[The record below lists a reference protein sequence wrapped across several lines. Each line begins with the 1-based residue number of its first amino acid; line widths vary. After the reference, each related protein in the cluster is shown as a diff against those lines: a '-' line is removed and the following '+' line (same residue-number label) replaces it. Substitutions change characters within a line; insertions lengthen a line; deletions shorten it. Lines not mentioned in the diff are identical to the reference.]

1 MSNIGLPSTAEYIEI
16 DGVSG
21 WLYDIRTEQG
31 MLFTFFM
38 FQKSDGWHVMLGSPD
53 LSDLPSQHRQHILPS
68 GEIPFAI
75 TPTGQDDAFALSAAW
90 ATDPNVALAAT
101 QSQHSSKVSPELVD
115 AQPSGSP
122 LAIIPDADL
131 LTKKVKQEI
140 LGQDEA
146 VRLLCQ
152 TVCEHIAKVAPQH
165 PLVLVAVGPT
175 GTGKSESIQVLVNAL
190 NALYPNIDY
199 GMVRINLSQYKEEYR
214 ISELFGSPPGY
225 VGYDT
230 KTNLV
235 AALSKSPRQIILWDE
250 LEKAHPRVITALLS
264 LLDNGSL
271 ILPAPLEDGTYEI
284 DCRQSIH
291 VFSTNLQWQAIYKI
305 LLPKNEFGNADRV
318 NAVCARAFVEAGE
331 VSELVGRFRQFLFYK
346 PLDEMTL
353 RAIAEQSVRKL
364 AREYG
369 LELYS
374 CDPAI
379 ISLILRQE
387 REESLGAR
395 PIQALVNRLIAP
407 LLVAA
412 IKQGVRGSVRI
423 RQRVDKI
430 TIEQSVTSS

>member
-1 MSNIGLPSTAEYIEI
+1 MSNINSPPDAEYVEV
-16 DGVSG
+16 DGVGG
-21 WLYDIRTEQG
+21 WLYDVRNEQG
-31 MLFTFFM
+31 TSFTFFV
-38 FQKSDGWHVMLGSPD
+38 FQKSDGRHVMLGSPA
-53 LSDLPSQHRQHILPS
+53 LSDLPSQHYQHILPS
-68 GEIPFAI
+68 GEIQFPQ
-75 TPTGQDDAFALSAAW
+75 TPATQGDAFVLSAAW
-90 ATDPNVALAAT
+90 ATDPSIAQSAALAQPNAEPASSARPQST
-101 QSQHSSKVSPELVD
+101 QSSPAV
-115 AQPSGSP
+115 
-122 LAIIPDADL
+122 AIIPDANL
-131 LTKKVKQEI
+131 LTKRVVQEI

-146 VRLLCQ
+146 VGLLCQ
-152 TVCEHIAKVAPQH
+152 TVCEHIAKVAPAH

-175 GTGKSESIQVLVNAL
+175 GVGKSESVQVLVNAL
-190 NALYPNIDY
+190 GELYPDVGY

-235 AALSKSPRQIILWDE
+235 TALSKSPRQIILWDE

-271 ILPAPLEDGTYEI
+271 TLPAPLEDGTYEI
-284 DCRQSIH
+284 DCRKSIH
-291 VFSTNLQWQAIYKI
+291 VFSTNLQWQAIYKT
-305 LLPKNEFGNADRV
+305 LLPGNEFSNADKV

-346 PLDEMTL
+346 PLDETTL
-353 RAIAEQSVRKL
+353 RTIAEQSVRKL

-369 LELYS
+369 LEISS
-374 CDPAI
+374 CDSAI

-395 PIQALVNRLIAP
+395 PIQAIVNRLLAP

-412 IKQGVRGSVRI
+412 IKQGAKGQVAI
-423 RQRVDKI
+423 RQRADKI
-430 TIEQSVTSS
+430 VI